1 MSQKYFKKISFFI
14 FNKHFLYF
22 VIGLAV
28 LSFILI
34 TQGALF
40 PTSIARAGLSH
51 NVAGYAWSDNIGWIS
66 FNCTNTNSCATSDYG
81 VNIAQ
86 NDKFSGYAW
95 SDNIGWISFNE
106 NELNGCPSSPC
117 RAKLNRGTGAVTG
130 WAKALSA
137 DGNGWDGWINLSGS
151 WQNGVLLNLSTNQ
164 FQGYAWGADVVGW
177 IDFSMVTGNQIC
189 ATSYGNVCNSPANA
203 CGATNQST
211 IQCDGSCGAQFAPPD
226 SSCALPAPTITTNS
240 PRFNRGS
247 SCNITWSTENATSCT
262 LTGPGISASG
272 ISGTITTPSL
282 QTTTAYILTCFN
294 GSVVSASRE
303 IICRLNPEYEEF

>member
-1 MSQKYFKKISFFI
+1 MSFVSTKKFFFSAATLLVVLGVFQLIIS
-14 FNKHFLYF
+14 
-22 VIGLAV
+22 
-28 LSFILI
+28 
-34 TQGALF
+34 TQDVPEAQ
-40 PTSIARAGLSH
+40 AGLTH
-51 NVAGYAWSDNIGWIS
+51 NLSGYAWSDNIGWIS
-66 FNCTNTNSCATSDYG
+66 FNCTNTDSCAASDYG
-81 VNIAQ
+81 VNIDQ

-106 NELNGCPSSPC
+106 NELGGCPSSPC
-117 RAKLNRGTGAVTG
+117 RAELNRGTGAVTG
-130 WAKALSA
+130 WARALAGTALSG
-137 DGNGWDGWINLSGS
+137 DWDGWINLSGS

-262 LTGPGISASG
+262 LTGPGVSASG
-272 ISGTITTPSL
+272 ISGTITTPPL
-282 QTTTAYILTCFN
+282 QATTAYILTCFN